1 MISIHNKKSNDADKR
16 KTRLN
21 LRLDDKEFELLKAK
35 AEGFGLPVAKF
46 VRVSLLG
53 LPEPAKRIHEL
64 DKCWRDKYGSGGR
77 LWGVCRTWAETAFV
91 SRANGLVADGYAILF
106 LSRAWVVDCWYV
118 IAYKP
123 HLAYYRVGDAT
134 GYCVFYRFTIFDGF
148 GYATMARRRYSD
160 WRHAV
165 YYRMDLACYQCC

>member
-53 LPEPAKRIHEL
+53 LPEPAKRIHDLPVIDAALLRQLVSMGNNVNQLTRYAHTVSLDPKQTLNTLALAFALQKIGDEL
-64 DKCWRDKYGSGGR
+64 QQLRELYSLKNVDENDLSITSTHVTADQFDSPNLSEFDEKY
-77 LWGVCRTWAETAFV
+77 
-91 SRANGLVADGYAILF
+91 
-106 LSRAWVVDCWYV
+106 
-118 IAYKP
+118 
-123 HLAYYRVGDAT
+123 
-134 GYCVFYRFTIFDGF
+134 
-148 GYATMARRRYSD
+148 
-160 WRHAV
+160 
-165 YYRMDLACYQCC
+165 

>member
-53 LPEPAKRIHEL
+53 LPEPAKRIHDLPVIDAALLRQLVSMGNNVNQLTRYAHTVSLDPKQALNTLALAFALQKIGDEL
-64 DKCWRDKYGSGGR
+64 QQLRELYSLKNVDENDLSITSTHVAADQFDSPNLSEFDEKY
-77 LWGVCRTWAETAFV
+77 
-91 SRANGLVADGYAILF
+91 
-106 LSRAWVVDCWYV
+106 
-118 IAYKP
+118 
-123 HLAYYRVGDAT
+123 
-134 GYCVFYRFTIFDGF
+134 
-148 GYATMARRRYSD
+148 
-160 WRHAV
+160 
-165 YYRMDLACYQCC
+165 